1 MKNGIFLSILLRR
14 VASILFKCKGKII
27 GILVSYHAG
36 NLSTLNI
43 SLYKQVF
50 CFFQTFPDDVTVT
63 AFSGTGLKYARQIS
77 RGDEQL

>member
-43 SLYKQVF
+43 GLYK
-50 CFFQTFPDDVTVT
+50 
-63 AFSGTGLKYARQIS
+63 
-77 RGDEQL
+77 